1 VWGKLGSLAQGVQSV
16 TLGFKER
23 LAPEDFLGC
32 LAFLDPQDLLV
43 PRETEESRETGARL
57 EWGWKVRWVLRDL
70 TDCRVLQ
77 VLESQ
82 VSRGCGVLLASKVCA
97 AWWEGL
103 DLWGPQATASFVR
116 LYKCRQTEAQARKDN
131 MEMNTDFETWKTELI
146 TARVVTFAI
155 VVWNWIDSIVIIEQ
169 FVTNIYNFDKRVN
182 L

>member
-1 VWGKLGSLAQGVQSV
+1 MDSYCQV

-82 VSRGCGVLLASKVCA
+82 VSRGCGVLLASKVGESVRVA
-97 AWWEGL
+97 AWCDAFQEFQEWQEPAVPL
-103 DLWGPQATASFVR
+103 DRRDTARTRDTLATAGG
-116 LYKCRQTEAQARKDN
+116 RK
-131 MEMNTDFETWKTELI
+131 T
-146 TARVVTFAI
+146 
-155 VVWNWIDSIVIIEQ
+155 
-169 FVTNIYNFDKRVN
+169 KRGRKILSN
-182 L
+182 D

>member
-1 VWGKLGSLAQGVQSV
+1 MDSYCQV

-82 VSRGCGVLLASKVCA
+82 VSRGCGVLLASKVGESVRVPHGVTPSRSCRSGRSPRCHWTA
-97 AWWEGL
+97 GTL
-103 DLWGPQATASFVR
+103 PGPETLSQ
-116 LYKCRQTEAQARKDN
+116 LQEEEKEKEEEKYYQMTE
-131 MEMNTDFETWKTELI
+131 
-146 TARVVTFAI
+146 
-155 VVWNWIDSIVIIEQ
+155 IDDGTLS
-169 FVTNIYNFDKRVN
+169 N
-182 L
+182 